1 MNSKGNPIFG
11 QGNLYRL
18 VKYVNLVQKW
28 NQDSSKIHCY
38 PVLLGERSRSPAMMY
53 FPAKRGAKRL
63 PESSNQ
69 RVDGI
74 IKWDPSLGG
83 SNETTKQALG
93 VFKGIFKISQRNQS
107 AWSLGWSH
115 INPKLPNTLWGGI
128 WTPRTYHPNTSSGG
142 MTRRVGSWS
151 HGLCQGRK
159 LPWNRFYRP
168 RPGPPGRKWPATSN

>member
-1 MNSKGNPIFG
+1 MVTSASFPRMPGNGSMNASARRGCGLRMAQKIWSNFSGTSKHNQKPPISVVNSKGNPIFVL
-11 QGNLYRL
+11 GNLYRL
-18 VKYVNLVQKW
+18 VKYVKLVQKW

-107 AWSLGWSH
+107 A
-115 INPKLPNTLWGGI
+115 
-128 WTPRTYHPNTSSGG
+128 
-142 MTRRVGSWS
+142 
-151 HGLCQGRK
+151 
-159 LPWNRFYRP
+159 
-168 RPGPPGRKWPATSN
+168 